1 MKSKIGFKLRLLLL
15 SVFVGSNVMA
25 AGDPIASVAAL
36 KAKLT
41 SKGTPKI
48 EGTHKIGDKEAPGL
62 KFGAMNINTNE
73 NAVVDSIKDKL
84 GGICTIFVRTGE
96 DFIRISTNALD
107 KDGKRCMGTLL
118 KNPGP
123 AYSAIKAGNSYTGE
137 ADVCG
142 TIYKTYY
149 EPLKIAD
156 KIEGIYF
163 CGYKKE

>member
-1 MKSKIGFKLRLLLL
+1 MKRKFLFATALLVLNAN
-15 SVFVGSNVMA
+15 FAMA
-25 AGDPIASVAAL
+25 ADPVSSVAAL
-36 KAKLT
+36 KEKLN
-41 SKGTPKI
+41 SKGAPKI
-48 EGTHKIGDKEAPGL
+48 EGTFKIGDKDTPGL
-62 KFGAMNINTNE
+62 KFGSMTVNTNE
-73 NAVVDSIKDKL
+73 NAVVDAIKDKL

-123 AYSAIKAGNSYTGE
+123 AYSAIKSGTSYTGE

-142 TIYKTYY
+142 TMYKTYY
-149 EPLKIAD
+149 EPLKIGD
-156 KIEGIYF
+156 KVEGIYF